1 MFVSLFVLFVFF
13 FLMIRRPPRSTRTD
27 TLFPYT
33 TLFRSNAVVSTH
45 SQGHGT
51 QTTMAQVIAERL
63 GVPFEDVSVH
73 EDDSSR
79 GGYGSGAYGSR
90 QAVAGGGACI
100 RAADLLVDKI
110 KLMAAHLLNAKPEQ
124 IFQIGRAHVCTPV

>member
-1 MFVSLFVLFVFF
+1 
-13 FLMIRRPPRSTRTD
+13 
-27 TLFPYT
+27 
-33 TLFRSNAVVSTH
+33 
-45 SQGHGT
+45 
-51 QTTMAQVIAERL
+51 MAQVIAERL

-124 IFQIGRAHVCTPV
+124 IFLRDGLIHRSEERRVGKECVSTWRSRW